1 MQWNAI
7 SAIASSV
14 STIAIIAGG
23 AIAIYQVRESRRAAQ
38 FDATQRMVGLMLERA
53 EPIAQ
58 VLAREKLPAAQQR
71 RA

>member
-23 AIAIYQVRESRRAAQ
+23 AIAIYQVRRADGPHSSTRRNAWSA
-38 FDATQRMVGLMLERA
+38 
-53 EPIAQ
+53 
-58 VLAREKLPAAQQR
+58 
-71 RA
+71 